1 MGGMV
6 RVGIDTGGTFT
17 DAVLV
22 DEGRIHTVKTPTTD
36 DIISGVRTG
45 FIEVCE
51 AAGVEPADVGGF
63 SHGSTVAL
71 NALLEEEGAK
81 TALVT
86 TEGFADVLELREGHR
101 DASLLYAP
109 CGERP
114 WIPIPR
120 RHRYGV
126 TERITADGDVA
137 TPLDESD
144 VRAVIADLQSDG
156 IESVAVCLL
165 HAYRNS
171 AHEERIGELLGEAAP
186 EMEVSL
192 SSSVSPEIREYS
204 RTATTAVD
212 AFVRPIVGDYLS
224 QLEATLRDRGLTA
237 PVTIMNSDGGVAHAD
252 IAADR
257 PITQLLSGPVG
268 GVKAAQHV
276 GSRLGLEDI
285 ITLDMGGTSCDAAI
299 VQGGEPIEESHREV
313 RGVKLNGPFVGIHTV
328 GAGGGSIA
336 RSTAEESLRVG
347 PESAGANPGPA
358 CYGHGGDRP
367 TVTDADLVLGL
378 LNPTDFA
385 GGAFDLDVDAA
396 RSAIR
401 DHVADPLGLG
411 TEQAALAIR
420 NVIDTK
426 LASAIRVVSMQAGY
440 DPRNFALM
448 GFGGAGPAHACAVGD
463 ELDTDTIVFP
473 ANPGLLSAG
482 GLLVSDVEH
491 NYVRSLVET
500 VAEADRDAIDGA
512 VRELLE
518 HGADELDSEDVP
530 AADREFVVSFDMMY
544 SGQAHYLNVPLGRVE
559 LAAGGL
565 PDTVRFTPDNADA
578 LADRFERQHERQY
591 DFVDADNDIELV
603 NLRVTA
609 RGAVDA
615 PNIGMAGGGE
625 SLEGAREGT
634 REVVVGRDERVD
646 APYYEWTNL
655 PAETTIPA
663 PGIIESSNTTVWLPP
678 AVDARLDA
686 DKNVVV
692 RLEGER

>member
-1 MGGMV
+1 MV

-22 DEGRIHTVKTPTTD
+22 EDGRIHTVKTPTTD

-45 FIEVCE
+45 FVEVCE
-51 AAGVEPADVGGF
+51 AAGVDPADVTGF

-126 TERITADGDVA
+126 TERTTADGDVA
-137 TPLDESD
+137 TSLDEAD
-144 VRAVIADLQSDG
+144 VRDVIDELRADD

-165 HAYRNS
+165 HAYRNP
-171 AHEERIGELLGEAAP
+171 AHEERIGELLAQEAP
-186 EMEVSL
+186 QMEVSL

-224 QLEATLRDRGLTA
+224 QLEATLRDRGLGA

-276 GSRLGLEDI
+276 GSRLGIEDV

-299 VQGGEPIEESHREV
+299 VEGGEPIEESHREV
-313 RGVKLNGPFVGIHTV
+313 RGAKLNGPFVAIHTV

-396 RSAIR
+396 RAAIR
-401 DHVADPLGLG
+401 DNVADPLDMG
-411 TEQAALAIR
+411 TERAALAIR

-500 VAEADRDAIDGA
+500 IAAADQETIETVIGALID
-512 VRELLE
+512 
-518 HGADELDSEDVP
+518 HGASELDSENVP
-530 AADREFVVSFDMMY
+530 TADREFVVSFDMMY
-544 SGQAHYLNVPLGRVE
+544 SGQAHYLNVPLGRVGSAE
-559 LAAGGL
+559 GGI
-565 PDTVRFTPDNADA
+565 PDAVRFTSENAQE
-578 LADRFERQHERQY
+578 LAGRFERQHERQY
-591 DFVDADNDIELV
+591 DFVDEDNDIELV

-615 PNIGMAGGGE
+615 PNIGMATSGT
-625 SLEGAREGT
+625 SLDAAHEGT
-634 REVVVGRDERVD
+634 REVVVDRDERVD
-646 APYYEWTNL
+646 TPFYEWTAL
-655 PAETTIPA
+655 PAETAIPA

-678 AVDARLDA
+678 GVDARLDV
-686 DKNVVV
+686 DKNIVVE
-692 RLEGER
+692 LEGGR